1 MNLFSNFQRKEGI
14 FMEQPRR
21 DFLFRLSY
29 GGACMLCA
37 GAVTA
42 FLTGCDAEDNPS
54 PVSSVPVTD
63 SPVIDLNI
71 ETTLQSVGGAV
82 KKRFASLNSG
92 RTIVI
97 VRVSAQ
103 EFIALAAQCTHQG
116 TEVNL
121 PSGNIMVCPNH
132 GSKFNAS
139 TGSVVQGPAG
149 APLPSFSATYDPE
162 KNTVTI
168 G

>member
-1 MNLFSNFQRKEGI
+1 MD
-14 FMEQPRR
+14 QPRR

-37 GAVTA
+37 GAATM
-42 FLTGCDAEDNPS
+42 FLTGCDSEEDLN
-54 PVSSVPVTD
+54 PVSSIPLSE
-63 SPVIDLNI
+63 SPTIDLNT
-71 ETTLQSVGGAV
+71 ETALQSVGGAV
-82 KKRFASLNSG
+82 KKRISSVNSG
-92 RTIVI
+92 RTIVV
-97 VRVSAQ
+97 VRVSDSA
-103 EFIALAAQCTHQG
+103 FIALAAQCTHQG

-121 PSGNIMVCPNH
+121 PSGNIIVCPNH
-132 GSKFNAS
+132 GSQFNAS

-149 APLPSFSATYDPE
+149 APLPSFTATYDPD